1 LVNLTEEQNMTLLT
15 EMKVPDVGDVHD
27 IDVIE
32 VLVQVGDVVE
42 EEQTVAVL
50 ETDKASMD
58 LPAIAAGVVKQVH
71 LSVGDKVNE
80 GSLVITIESATADK
94 TAPVVVAKSASVAAE
109 PEPAVQF
116 ETPML
121 ASEPVVTAGVA
132 SVIDVT
138 VPDVGDVH
146 DIDVIEVLIQVGDVV
161 TKEQTLAVLETDK
174 ASMDLPST
182 DDGVVKEVL
191 VKVGDKVNEGDLI
204 IRLETQAQATI
215 TPTAKTVAPV
225 ALAAPVADVKKPS
238 PVSTAP
244 VSVVNRSGKSAHA
257 TPGVRLFARELGVD
271 ISLITQGSGRKGR
284 ILKDDVKNFVKQVM
298 ASSATSGAVQGGA
311 GIPPIP
317 AVDFSKFGETEEQ
330 KLSKIKRLTGKNL
343 SRVWLNLPLVTYH
356 DEADITE
363 MEAFRKALN
372 SDKSADIKVTGL
384 IFIVKALVAAMQQFP
399 AVNSSLSPDGE
410 SLILK
415 KYFNVGI
422 AVDTPNGLVVP
433 VLKDVD
439 KKGIAELTNDLNSL
453 SQKARDGKLLP
464 ADMSGGCITISSL
477 GGIGGKAFTPI
488 VNAPEVAILGVTRSE
503 MKPVWNGSEF
513 EPKLMLPLDLTYDHR
528 VIDGAEG
535 ARFMATLI
543 KYLSDIR
550 RLLL

>member
-1 LVNLTEEQNMTLLT
+1 MTLLT

-80 GSLVITIESATADK
+80 GSLVITIESAAANNA
-94 TAPVVVAKSASVAAE
+94 APAVVEEPASVAAE
-109 PEPAVQF
+109 PAVQV
-116 ETPML
+116 ETPAP

-132 SVIDVT
+132 SVIEVA

-182 DDGVVKEVL
+182 EGGVVKEVL

-204 IRLETQAQATI
+204 IRLETQAQTTAA
-215 TPTAKTVAPV
+215 PTTKTVAPV
-225 ALAAPVADVKKPS
+225 ASAAPVADVKKS
-238 PVSTAP
+238 VPVSAP
-244 VSVVNRSGKSAHA
+244 VPVANTSGKSAHA

-271 ISLITQGSGRKGR
+271 ISLITQGGGRKGR

-298 ASSATSGAVQGGA
+298 ASSAASGSVQGGA

-317 AVDFSKFGETEEQ
+317 AVDFSKFGVVQEQ
-330 KLSKIKRLTGKNL
+330 KLSRIKRLTGKNL

-399 AVNSSLSPDGE
+399 TVNSSLSPDGE

-477 GGIGGKAFTPI
+477 GGIGGKSFTPI
-488 VNAPEVAILGVTRSE
+488 VNAPEVAILGVTRSK